1 VSDHFDTDDP
11 RTDLTDLYAFP
22 ASVPGRTVLV
32 LDFNPEPADQDV
44 PFDPTASYELKIDT
58 DGDAQADV
66 AFGVVFSSASGR
78 ATATVYRSTESLA
91 REGGP
96 VGTVVIDAAPV
107 SLDGEVHVTE
117 ANGYRFF
124 AGIRSDPHF
133 KDVKG
138 FQNDFQFTGE
148 DPVALRDVMG
158 IVLEVPNS
166 ALAPSPPARIW
177 ARTTKVGAGTGTII
191 DQAGLPGTNNTW
203 NVEEADN
210 AAFSVTPPS
219 EQAAAFRNKFE
230 SVLMGLGYTE
240 DEAAEVAQ
248 SLLPDVLTYNWLE
261 APGFPNGRRLTDDT
275 ADWLL
280 ALLTRGRL
288 TSDGVGPHSDLLDEF
303 PYLGPPHLASHS

>member
-1 VSDHFDTDDP
+1 VSDHFDTADP

-66 AFGVVFSSASGR
+66 AFGVLFSSASGR
-78 ATATVYRSTESLA
+78 ATATVHRSTGSLA
-91 REGGP
+91 RESGP
-96 VGTVVIDAAPV
+96 VGTVVIDGAPV

-138 FQNDFQFTGE
+138 FQNGFQFTGE
-148 DPVALRDVMG
+148 DPVALRDVIG
-158 IVLEVPNS
+158 IVLELPNDE
-166 ALAPSPPARIW
+166 LAPSPPARIW
-177 ARTTKVGAGTGTII
+177 ARTTKVGAGMGTII

-203 NVEEADN
+203 NVEEADH

-219 EQAAAFRNKFE
+219 EQAAAFRSKFE
-230 SVLMGLGYTE
+230 AVLMGLGYAE
-240 DEAAEVAQ
+240 DEAAEIAQ

-280 ALLTRGRL
+280 VLLTRGRL
-288 TSDGVGPHSDLLDEF
+288 TSDGVGPHPDLLDEF
-303 PYLGPPHLASHS
+303 PHLGPPHLASHA